1 MLNPVRTKEVLNK
14 FGKRVQQ
21 QARTNLTKGKHKASG
36 GLYDSTKYE
45 LNTGPK
51 SFSLFFELEDYWEF
65 QDKGVS
71 GTEVKFNTPFSYK
84 TKKPPA
90 KVFEKWAKQ
99 KGIKPRAKN
108 GQFTTYKSFGFAVAN
123 SIFKKGIKP
132 TKFFSKPF
140 ENEFNKLPED
150 LVRAYALDVENFIDF
165 TLNRK

>member
-1 MLNPVRTKEVLNK
+1 MLNPVRTKEVLDK

-45 LNTGPK
+45 LSTGPK

-71 GTEVKFNTPFSYK
+71 GTEIKYNTPFSYK

-90 KVFEKWAKQ
+90 KVFEKWAKR

-150 LVRAYALDVENFIDF
+150 LVQAYALDVENFIDF

>member
-1 MLNPVRTKEVLNK
+1 MLNPVLTKEVLDT
-14 FGKRVQQ
+14 FGKRVKQ

-36 GLYDSTKYE
+36 GLYDSTDYE
-45 LNTGPK
+45 LSTGPK

-71 GTEVKFNTPFSYK
+71 GTEVKYNTPFSYK
-84 TKKPPA
+84 TRKPPA

-99 KGIKPRAKN
+99 KGIKPRGKN

-140 ENEFNKLPED
+140 ENEFNKLPGD
-150 LVRAYALDVENFIDF
+150 LVQAYALDVENFIDF

>member
-1 MLNPVRTKEVLNK
+1 MLNPVRTKEVLNT

-36 GLYDSTKYE
+36 HLYESTKYE
-45 LNTGPK
+45 LSTGPK

-71 GTEVKFNTPFSYK
+71 GTETKYNTPFSYK

-99 KGIKPRAKN
+99 KGIKPRGKN
-108 GQFTTYKSFGFAVAN
+108 GQFTSFKSFGFAVAN

-132 TKFFSKPF
+132 TNFFSKPF
-140 ENEFNKLPED
+140 ENEFKKLPED

-165 TLNRK
+165 TLNKK